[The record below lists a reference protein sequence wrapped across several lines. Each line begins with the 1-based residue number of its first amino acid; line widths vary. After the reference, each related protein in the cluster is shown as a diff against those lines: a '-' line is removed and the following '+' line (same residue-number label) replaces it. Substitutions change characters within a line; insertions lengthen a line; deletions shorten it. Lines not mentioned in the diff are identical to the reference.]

1 MQPAPPPM
9 MPYPADSRPAPLGRR
24 SPPHG
29 GRGNKRDDSRSPS
42 PPSYGDNRRGSYP
55 PRDVSPTPSDR
66 SDRSSRYASSSYD
79 YDEGRYSPPHPPRHR
94 RRQSRDDRSPD
105 RYSSRSERSDYERE
119 YRNTPPR
126 DNNRRRS
133 SRDEDFPGSGR
144 DYAHDYSRRDKRSDR
159 VKERHGP
166 KTSSPML

>member
-1 MQPAPPPM
+1 MEQIKIFF
-9 MPYPADSRPAPLGRR
+9 S
-24 SPPHG
+24 
-29 GRGNKRDDSRSPS
+29 
-42 PPSYGDNRRGSYP
+42 
-55 PRDVSPTPSDR
+55 
-66 SDRSSRYASSSYD
+66 
-79 YDEGRYSPPHPPRHR
+79 
-94 RRQSRDDRSPD
+94 

-159 VKERHGP
+159 VKERHGKFSTRILENVDLILDISLYLGP